1 MNTAI
6 AFAPWML
13 DAMIGAIVLACAC
26 VKGAKGL
33 YKSLM
38 PLAITVAAAVCAMFL
53 SAALTG
59 AVTDMVYPVV
69 ETRVISAIHLDKIP
83 EQTLEEFASYAA
95 APEKLADKV
104 TEMLPEKMLPT
115 LSRLGVDV
123 KEFLLENWEKAKN
136 SETVQEY
143 ISPEQMEKL
152 RELGV
157 EFKSAAG
164 DMLDATDSALDVE
177 AVLFS
182 TVFSLTHRLTSIAV
196 HFLLWCFFCTLF
208 LAVFTIIV
216 NTFGLAFKLP
226 VIGWVDKLGGAA
238 LGAVECGVALF
249 ILGWFAN
256 LIGFTVLH
264 DMGSGTVIYSLFF

>member
-143 ISPEQMEKL
+143 ISPEQMDKL
-152 RELGV
+152 RELGI

-177 AVLFS
+177 PVLFS

-238 LGAVECGVALF
+238 LGAVECGVVLF

-264 DMGSGTVIYSLFF
+264 AMGSGTVIYSLFF